1 MGTVW
6 EQVTAETKLVSLPDV
21 YLKLKSVL
29 DSEDYVLAD
38 IEQAISHDP
47 ALTARL
53 LRMVNSAYFGLAV
66 EISTVSRAINL
77 LGTQQVHDLVLATS
91 VTQTFQKIPEEVM
104 DMQSFWRRSVYCA
117 AASRQLAAA
126 CNVLDSD
133 RLFVAG
139 LLSDIGHLVMYQV
152 IPDLSL
158 ECITKAK
165 ERELPIDIMEH
176 KLLGFD
182 YAMVGAELLHQWN
195 LPMSL
200 SEPVKF
206 HLHASNSIEYPL
218 ETAIVHIA
226 SLLASA
232 FAANENPEGYLNSM
246 SEVAWQVTGLD
257 SDQCLVIHD
266 AAVAEV
272 GEIIRLIFSETRSY
286 QASA

>member
-6 EQVTAETKLVSLPDV
+6 EQVTGQTRLVSLSDV
-21 YLKLKSVL
+21 YLRLKSVL
-29 DSEDYVLAD
+29 DSEHYVLAD

-66 EISTVSRAINL
+66 EISTVSRAINM
-77 LGTQQVHDLVLATS
+77 LGSQQIHDLVLATS
-91 VTQTFQKIPEEVM
+91 VTQTFRQIPEEII

-126 CNVLDSD
+126 CNVLDND

-139 LLSDIGHLVMYQV
+139 LLCDIGHLVMYQA

-158 ECITKAK
+158 ECIAKAK
-165 ERELPIDIMEH
+165 ERDLPIDIMEH

-182 YAMVGAELLHQWN
+182 HAMVGAELLRQWN
-195 LPMSL
+195 LPKSL
-200 SEPVKF
+200 SEPIKF
-206 HLHASNSIEYPL
+206 HLHASNSVEYPL
-218 ETAIVHIA
+218 ETTILHIA
-226 SLLASA
+226 SLLAGA
-232 FAANENPEGYLNSM
+232 FADDENPEGYLNAM
-246 SEVAWQVTGLD
+246 SELVWQVTGLND
-257 SDQCLVIHD
+257 DQCLVIHE

-272 GEIIRLIFSETRSY
+272 DEIIRLIFSEARTY